1 MVRIGGSHPPDPGS
15 IPGRGRWPPE
25 LRWQS
30 GRLLTDRS
38 LVRSQVVAI
47 SFFNVLDLRITIK
60 CRVRILGSTNPW
72 RNGSASDSR
81 PEGWGFKSL
90 WVHSLASR
98 APLAERSAVNRQV
111 LGSIPSGGVLFL
123 AGEAAAYFWYPHGTW
138 RTSLWPNGQGVGFRS
153 RRLWVRVPPG
163 MVPGFFCQSFVCR
176 SSCLFTNCKVHSS
189 SLAVEHRS
197 YEPGVAGSIPAWSMP
212 AALVV

>member
-38 LVRSQVVAI
+38 LVRSQVVAS

-90 WVHSLASR
+90 WVHLFASR

-111 LGSIPSGGVLFL
+111 PGSIPGGGVIFLLDFFSSKNFISRFRKLFPTRR
-123 AGEAAAYFWYPHGTW
+123 APVP
-138 RTSLWPNGQGVGFRS
+138 RTCQALRKKKSGKKRKFQKKEKSFFIRIEKRGLNLMRSMQQGISTHYNTRFG
-153 RRLWVRVPPG
+153 
-163 MVPGFFCQSFVCR
+163 
-176 SSCLFTNCKVHSS
+176 
-189 SLAVEHRS
+189 
-197 YEPGVAGSIPAWSMP
+197 I
-212 AALVV
+212 

>member
-1 MVRIGGSHPPDPGS
+1 MEV
-15 IPGRGRWPPE
+15 PPE

-123 AGEAAAYFWYPHGTW
+123 AREAAAYFWYPHGTW

-153 RRLWVRVPPG
+153 RRLWVRIPSGMLSLCFYFLFFPFISSSLSPANLETPGPRPHPPRTAK
-163 MVPGFFCQSFVCR
+163 C
-176 SSCLFTNCKVHSS
+176 HSS

-197 YEPGVAGSIPAWSMP
+197 YEPGVAGSIPAWSIRR
-212 AALVV
+212 L